1 MSEIKDFGK
10 IWLLGY
16 VKPEY
21 GVRVNDR
28 YFVVGEGDAES
39 PICGIY
45 GNYLLVFLNFKWKKV
60 RLFRKFPLDLKPK
73 SQGTLFNG
81 FIHTKHANVIAA
93 TYRDIGVGKFVCDKE
108 DSFLIN
114 SGEIDLKKVMEL
126 AGWE

>member
-1 MSEIKDFGK
+1 MSETKDFGK
-10 IWLLGY
+10 IWLRGHI
-16 VKPEY
+16 KPDY

-28 YFVVGEGDAES
+28 YFVIGEGEAES
-39 PICGIY
+39 PIWGIY
-45 GNYLLVFLNFKWKKV
+45 GNYLLVFLDFKMKKV
-60 RLFRKFPLDLKPK
+60 QFFRKFPLDLKPK